1 MDYYILAVNP
11 GSTSTKLAVYK
22 NEELLFKESI
32 VHPQDE
38 IDFFEDFYDQ
48 HNFRKMVVMHA
59 LENHNFDIKLLSCV
73 VGRGGMLP
81 PVKVGGYKVNDSMIS
96 YLRNISSAPHAA
108 NLGCMIAKEIGDS
121 LGIPSY
127 IYDALSACTP
137 PPEALVMG
145 IPEVEKTT
153 FCHVLNSRAAAVKYA
168 KQNNKAYDDVKVV
181 VAHLGGGISVSA
193 HYKGK
198 IVDVAGDDD
207 GPMSPER
214 SGMVPLIPVI
224 NLCYDGKYSRMQMNK
239 KVRGSGGIKAYL
251 GTSNMMDVEN
261 MVKDGNEKAR
271 LVCNAMLLQISK
283 SIGSVSAAIKGDVD
297 AVILTG
303 GMAYSKMITDTI
315 GEYVSYIAPVLVY
328 PGENE
333 LEALAMGSLRILR
346 GEEQA
351 HEFDVL

>member
-1 MDYYILAVNP
+1 MDHYILAVNP

-32 VHPQDE
+32 IHPQDE

-48 HNFRKMVVMHA
+48 HNFRKMVVMNT
-59 LENHNFDIKLLSCV
+59 LENHGFDINLLSCV

-81 PVKVGGYKVNDSMIS
+81 PVKVGGYKVNDRMIE
-96 YLRNISSAPHAA
+96 YLRNLSAAPHAA

-121 LGIPSY
+121 LNIPAY
-127 IYDALSACTP
+127 IYDALSACTL
-137 PPEALVMG
+137 PPESLVMG
-145 IPEVEKTT
+145 IPEVEKIT
-153 FCHVLNSRAAAVKYA
+153 FCHVLNSRAAALKYA
-168 KQNNKAYDDVKVV
+168 KDNGKNYNDVKVV

-224 NLCYDGKYSRMQMNK
+224 NLCYEGRYSRMQMNK
-239 KVRGSGGIKAYL
+239 KVRGNGGIKAYL
-251 GTSNMMDVEN
+251 GTSNMIDVEK
-261 MVKDGNEKAR
+261 MVKDGDEKAN
-271 LVCNAMLLQISK
+271 LVCKAMLLQVSK
-283 SIGSVSAAIKGDVD
+283 AIGSVASSVKGDVD
-297 AVILTG
+297 AIILTG
-303 GMAYSKMITDTI
+303 GMAYSEMFTSVIK
-315 GEYVSYIAPVLVY
+315 EYVSYIAPVLIY

-333 LEALAMGSLRILR
+333 LEALAMGSLRILK
-346 GEEQA
+346 GEEEA
-351 HEFDVL
+351 YEFTF